1 MTSSTTIDFEEKVE
15 HNYKHN
21 FTVNLLEGTFF
32 WCGASFIAGR
42 TILPLYVS
50 RLTDSTFA
58 IGLLATIA
66 SAGWLLPQLFTANWV
81 QRLPVKKVVTVR
93 IGFFTERVPVM
104 LLVPGAWLAIRSPE
118 VALIV
123 FFILYAWF
131 NIGAGAVAVAW
142 QDMIAK
148 IFPLATRGKFFGITN
163 FSGTAT
169 AVLGAAAAAWVL
181 DAYEFPYNYMICF
194 AAAAVFIF
202 LSWIFL
208 AMTREPAQVNPE
220 PAVSQREYW
229 QRLPAILRTDLNF
242 RRYLLTQIVVTM
254 GGMAIGF
261 LAVYAVKQW
270 QLPDSQ
276 AGAFTVSM
284 LIGQALSN
292 LAFGWL
298 ADRKGHKLV
307 LELSTLAAALGTGV
321 AYLAPAPAWFHIVF
335 ALIGISAAGF
345 ILSGIMIIFE
355 FSKPEVRPTYI
366 GLANTIVGSIA
377 IFTPMIG
384 GWLADTAG
392 YKALFLTSFAISI
405 TGLAMLR
412 WWVREPRRVAN
423 QRISESAR

>member
-1 MTSSTTIDFEEKVE
+1 MTSSSTDFEAEVE
-15 HNYKHN
+15 RNYKHN
-21 FTVNLLEGTFF
+21 FTVNLLDGTFYWF
-32 WCGASFIAGR
+32 GSSFIAVR

-50 RLTDSTFA
+50 RLTDSTLA

-81 QRLPVKKVVTVR
+81 QRLPVKKVIAVR
-93 IGFFTERVPVM
+93 FGFFSERLPVM
-104 LLVPGAWLAIRSPE
+104 LLAPGAWLATRSPGW
-118 VALIV
+118 ALIV
-123 FFILYAWF
+123 FFIVYTWL

-148 IFPLATRGKFFGITN
+148 VFPLATRGKFFGITN

-169 AVLGAAAAAWVL
+169 GVLGAAAAAWAL
-181 DAYEFPYNYMICF
+181 ATYEFPYSYMICF
-194 AAAAVFIF
+194 AAAAIFMFI
-202 LSWIFL
+202 SWVFL
-208 AMTREPAQVNPE
+208 AMTREPAQISPE
-220 PAVSQREYW
+220 PEVSQREYW

-242 RRYLLTQIVVTM
+242 RRYLFSQIVITM
-254 GGMAIGF
+254 GGMSIGF

-292 LAFGWL
+292 LVFGWL

-307 LELSTLAAALGTGV
+307 LELSTLAVALGIGL
-321 AYLAPAPAWFHIVF
+321 AYLATAPAWFHIVF
-335 ALIGISAAGF
+335 ALIGISSAGF
-345 ILSGIMIIFE
+345 ILSGIMIMFE

-366 GLANTIVGSIA
+366 GLINTIIGSIA

-392 YKALFLTSFAISI
+392 YQALFLVSFTFSI
-405 TGLAMLR
+405 AGLAMLR
-412 WWVREPRRVAN
+412 WWVREPRRVA
-423 QRISESAR
+423 SGG